1 MTRHLVT
8 SALFAGVAAGLI
20 AALLQFWLV
29 TPLLLEG
36 ELYETGARIHGASTQ
51 DAAASI
57 PPQNLSRHLLTAAF
71 NVVTFT
77 AYALILLAFIALVE
91 MRGQAVTPYLGIL
104 WGLAGFCAVQL
115 SPAIGLPPELPGT
128 IAAELVPR
136 QIWWLATVLATG
148 LAIGLIAFTRSPILL
163 LIAVVLLIAPHIVGA
178 PQLDTYSG
186 VAPPELSAL
195 FATRSLGVAAA
206 SWVSLGFLTAYF
218 WTRTRNA

>member
-51 DAAASI
+51 DAAVSV

>member
-36 ELYETGARIHGASTQ
+36 ELYETGARIHGAGTQ
-51 DAAASI
+51 DAAVSV